1 MFAGDAQPF
10 RPEFLTGE
18 DQDFFRRM
26 IDRGHVFVW
35 CDEAVAYEVVP
46 PVRWRRTFMLRRALL
61 RGRISLLHPTFGLPR
76 HRQVD
81 RGGSRVCGG
90 VAVRAGDGPIDDS

>member
-26 IDRGHVFVW
+26 IDKGHVFVW
-35 CDEAVAYEVVP
+35 CDEAIAYEVVP
-46 PVRWRRTFMLRRALL
+46 PMRWNRIFMLRRALL
-61 RGRISLLHPTFGLPR
+61 RGR
-76 HRQVD
+76 
-81 RGGSRVCGG
+81 SRCFIRPSARPHIVKSV
-90 VAVRAGDGPIDDS
+90 VAVPAYALALPFALLPAKRDS